1 MRHGMRRE
9 VYGGRVVD
17 LGIERVTLP
26 SGVEVDLEIIRHKG
40 ASAVVALDEAGRV
53 VLIRQFR
60 HAAGG
65 FIWELP
71 AGVLDRAG
79 EAPEAC
85 AARELREETGLH
97 ASALTHLGTILT
109 TPGFTDER
117 IHLFLA
123 RDLTQQDTARDH
135 DEVIADVARFPLG
148 DALAM
153 VRRGDIV
160 DAKTICGLHLAAA
173 ASGVTP

>member
-1 MRHGMRRE
+1 MGHGMRRE
-9 VYGGRVVD
+9 VYPGRVVD

-40 ASAVVALDEAGRV
+40 ASAVVALDDAGCV
-53 VLIRQFR
+53 VVIRQFR

-71 AGVLDRAG
+71 AGVLDHPD
-79 EAPEAC
+79 ESPEAC
-85 AARELREETGLH
+85 AARELREETGLR
-97 ASALTHLGTILT
+97 ATTLTRLGAILT

-123 RDLTQQDTARDH
+123 RGLVQEHTAHDH
-135 DEVIADVARFPLG
+135 DEVIAEIARIPL
-148 DALAM
+148 DEALDM

-160 DAKTICGLHLAAA
+160 DAKTICGLHLAA
-173 ASGVTP
+173 GPP

>member
-1 MRHGMRRE
+1 MRQGMRRE

-17 LGIERVTLP
+17 LGIEHVTLP

-40 ASAVVALDEAGRV
+40 ASAVVALDEVGRV

-71 AGVLDRAG
+71 AGVLDPAG

-97 ASALTHLGTILT
+97 ASALTRLGTILT

-123 RDLTQQDTARDH
+123 RDLTQRDTAREH
-135 DEVIADVARFPLG
+135 DEVIAEVARFPLG

-153 VRRGDIV
+153 VQRGDIV

-173 ASGVTP
+173 AAGVTP